1 MPEPLTYSR
10 PLMNCRLVLHLSST
24 ISVLPMR
31 VRYLE
36 RIIKGHAYECANRPG
51 KQTALA
57 LPARQ
62 PGEGQES
69 DARHPDHARQR
80 ISHAVSVRP
89 APLKVSFERTGGS
102 TVLAKIR

>member
-1 MPEPLTYSR
+1 MPVRKRKRHRDYTSRLARQAGVDATEQTSRVFAPEGKRLPDIAEPLIYSQ
-10 PLMNCRLVLHLSST
+10 PL

-57 LPARQ
+57 LGPRVGCQA
-62 PGEGQES
+62 S
-69 DARHPDHARQR
+69 
-80 ISHAVSVRP
+80 
-89 APLKVSFERTGGS
+89 
-102 TVLAKIR
+102 